1 MIVPNNIKY
10 LNFKY
15 LILVCA
21 VAGYFK
27 QGFKQ
32 TGSLYANMVN
42 GRQLST
48 GVIWKER
55 SRRCRIRYYA
65 VF

>member
-1 MIVPNNIKY
+1 MIVPKDIKH
-10 LNFKY
+10 LNFKC

-42 GRQLST
+42 GRQLSA
-48 GVIWKER
+48 GVIWEER
-55 SRRCRIRYYA
+55 SRRCRIRYYT

>member
-10 LNFKY
+10 LNFKC

-42 GRQLST
+42 DRQLSA
-48 GVIWKER
+48 GVIWEER
-55 SRRCRIRYYA
+55 SRRCRIRYYT